1 MILMTFDDETLYII
15 TFLKFYIYLSLKKI
29 LILSYRKYNIDVKKI
44 LYNRMI

>member
-1 MILMTFDDETLYII
+1 MTFDDETLYII

-29 LILSYRKYNIDVKKI
+29 LILSYRKYNIDVTKI